1 MTLSNQLQDNPYYA
15 VHGISTA
22 IEIAEQK
29 IANQPQAEACRS
41 PLSLSSP
48 SLSTAS
54 VDN

>member
-29 IANQPQAEACRS
+29 IANQPQ
-41 PLSLSSP
+41 
-48 SLSTAS
+48 T
-54 VDN
+54 